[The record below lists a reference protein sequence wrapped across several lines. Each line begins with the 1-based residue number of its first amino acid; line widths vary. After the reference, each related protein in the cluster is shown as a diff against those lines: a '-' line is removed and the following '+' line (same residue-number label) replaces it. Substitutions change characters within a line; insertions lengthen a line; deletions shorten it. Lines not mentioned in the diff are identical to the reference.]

1 MDGTTKI
8 YLTHVM
14 SQVLL
19 RKENPYSVD
28 APKDNTERLH
38 KLDSKTHNDQR
49 KEPDQTT

>member
-38 KLDSKTHNDQR
+38 KLDSKTYNDQR
-49 KEPDQTT
+49 KEPD